1 MTTLRKFMLAS
12 DLDET
17 KLRFPIE
24 AQPKIDGVRGGNLNG
39 VFTGRSL
46 KPFGNEYICE
56 FFGQEIFEG
65 FDGELAA
72 EHECHPDLC
81 RLTTSATSTHAGEP
95 WLMWHVFDYITPE
108 TELLEYWLRY
118 KAMNQR
124 VATIKSLHPELGVHL
139 RVVPSKTVYSLEE
152 LLQFEEE
159 CIDKGYEGIIV
170 RDPYGKNKQGRST
183 IREMGLLR
191 KKQFQIDEALVTG
204 VEEGQTNLNEAVR
217 DARGYIERST
227 HKANMV
233 PNGKVGTLLCID
245 LKTKKPIRVS
255 AGRMNHDERE
265 RYLRE
270 PHLIIN
276 QIIKYQNFA
285 HGVKDAPRQA
295 TFQCIRSK
303 DDMDP
308 EA

>member
-1 MTTLRKFMLAS
+1 MTSVRKFMLAS

-17 KLRFPIE
+17 KLRFPLN
-24 AQPKIDGVRGGNLNG
+24 AQPKIDGVRGGHLNG
-39 VFTGRSL
+39 LFTGRSL
-46 KPFGNEYICE
+46 KPFGNLFING
-56 FFGQEIFEG
+56 FFGNELFKG

-81 RLTTSATSTHAGEP
+81 RLTTSATSTHGGEP

-108 TELLEYWLRY
+108 TEHLEYSLRY
-118 KAMNQR
+118 DAMSQR
-124 VATIKSLHPELGVHL
+124 VATIKALHPELGVHL
-139 RVVPSKTVYSLEE
+139 KVIPSKICYDLAE
-152 LLQFEEE
+152 LLRFEDV
-159 CIDKGYEGIIV
+159 CIDKGYEGICI
-170 RDPYGKNKQGRST
+170 RDPQGKNKQGRST

-204 VEEGQTNLNEAVR
+204 VEEGQTNLNEATR

-233 PNGKVGTLLCID
+233 PNGRVGTLLCID

-255 AGRMNHDERE
+255 AGRMPHDERE
-265 RYLRE
+265 RNLRE
-270 PHLIIN
+270 PHRIVG

-303 DDMDP
+303 DDIDP
-308 EA
+308 DA